1 MDITLTARRQK
12 IMMIQKLFCTKTMSH
27 YFQVSGRGPIKVVIV
42 EDQNRTQ
49 AIEAWTEIYERQL
62 T

>member
-1 MDITLTARRQK
+1 
-12 IMMIQKLFCTKTMSH
+12 MSH

-62 T
+62 DR